1 MVPDKGWSPAKLY
14 DDAARGRRNSASV
27 SRWRVST
34 LIVDIRNGSN
44 EVDGT
49 FLYLTRAGGGQG
61 APLLQPRHHFL
72 SLHTPS
78 LCPNISSL
86 GFLSNVAYNVYL
98 LNPSVKSF
106 RPFKSVN
113 KLKIKSP

>member
-1 MVPDKGWSPAKLY
+1 MAGQQ
-14 DDAARGRRNSASV
+14 
-27 SRWRVST
+27 

-49 FLYLTRAGGGQG
+49 FLYLTRAGGGRG

-78 LCPNISSL
+78 LSAPT
-86 GFLSNVAYNVYL
+86 FLHWDFYQMWHIMFTF
-98 LNPSVKSF
+98 SVS
-106 RPFKSVN
+106 
-113 KLKIKSP
+113 KIIQAIKERQQT